1 MEGDS
6 LGFISLDGMTRVP
19 IEINCK
25 LGMCGRVEKKY
36 DLLTTF
42 EMYIK
47 MVSLARIG
55 YIL

>member
-42 EMYIK
+42 EMYNK